1 MLFCCMP
8 ICRMLFCCMLISLSC
23 LFAVCL
29 FGECFFA
36 VCLFLLA
43 AFLLYAFLL
52 NAYVLYA
59 FLLNAFLLNALL
71 QLSHIETVAENHYWR
86 KFWLLKR
93 RPNTNVYLSA
103 RHRSLFCWRWK
114 FTRPQGLAF
123 VGLCVRLKHLRE
135 KHLLIVQF
143 KVFIENLII
152 VLPFVELGE
161 VCLTLV

>member
-1 MLFCCMP
+1 MFFGSNENKKICFRDYLTFSTFWNGMMESSKNQVFSFVFTFRKKVQGFLIFITHMLFCCMP

-71 QLSHIETVAENHYWR
+71 QLSHYFI
-86 KFWLLKR
+86 
-93 RPNTNVYLSA
+93 
-103 RHRSLFCWRWK
+103 
-114 FTRPQGLAF
+114 FTSVNIG
-123 VGLCVRLKHLRE
+123 
-135 KHLLIVQF
+135 
-143 KVFIENLII
+143 
-152 VLPFVELGE
+152 
-161 VCLTLV
+161 